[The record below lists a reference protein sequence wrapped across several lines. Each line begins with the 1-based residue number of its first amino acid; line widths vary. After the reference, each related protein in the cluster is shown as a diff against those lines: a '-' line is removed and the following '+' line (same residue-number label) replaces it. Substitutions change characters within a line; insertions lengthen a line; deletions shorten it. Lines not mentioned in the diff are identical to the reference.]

1 MIRKVIE
8 YLRKKNKITV
18 EDLVVEICSGNMYY
32 KYIAG
37 TKNMSNKNLKLIK
50 DRLGADDLTKDEIAE
65 YKKDLNK
72 ITLKIM
78 RYYSTKSELEKD
90 VEPLIELEQQLILNE
105 ELFIDY
111 INIKLNYLLVSSN
124 FEEIE
129 SLLSL
134 LNEYYDEMSD
144 INKLLY
150 LKTQSFI
157 NVSYMKSVE
166 NESKN
171 IDMILS
177 HSPYN
182 INYGSFYVTLA
193 LNYLNLK
200 DRIKALK
207 CSEIA
212 TELFQRDMNLVGQIK
227 AANIKIM
234 LLMENRKYKEA
245 LDLLL
250 ITYENCKNL
259 KQNREMFIS
268 LFNIINCYLA
278 INDKANAIKYWNI
291 VKRKIVNV
299 DDLELRRC
307 FISNTSICLLTNF
320 EYFELTTQLDELI
333 DILNSYGP
341 YDNITINNLLKY
353 HSITDVD
360 EKIEFIETELLSSL
374 LGKAYFSYCKWL
386 LDTCVNYYLD
396 NRMYKKASNFE
407 TAFMEEFRKYYFC

>member
-166 NESKN
+166 SESEN

-200 DRIKALK
+200 DRVKALK

-278 INDKANAIKYWNI
+278 INDKTNAIKYWNI
-291 VKRKIVNV
+291 VKRKIVNIDDV
-299 DDLELRRC
+299 DLKKY
-307 FISNTSICLLTNF
+307 FINNTGICLLTNF

-333 DILNSYGP
+333 DMLNSYGP
-341 YDNITINNLLKY
+341 YDNIAINNLLKY
-353 HSITDVD
+353 HSINDVD

-386 LDTCVNYYLD
+386 LDTCVRHFKKK
-396 NRMYKKASNFE
+396 RMYKKAITFE
-407 TAFMEEFRKYYFC
+407 TVFMEEFRKYYFY

>member
-111 INIKLNYLLVSSN
+111 INVKLNYLLVSSN

-157 NVSYMKSVE
+157 NIYNIKSVE
-166 NESKN
+166 METKK
-171 IDMILS
+171 MAKILAY
-177 HSPYN
+177 SPYN
-182 INYGSFYVTLA
+182 TNYGSFYVTQA

-200 DRIKALK
+200 DRANALK

-212 TELFQRDMNLVGQIK
+212 TELFQRDMNLAGQVK
-227 AANIKIM
+227 ASNVKTM
-234 LLMENRKYKEA
+234 LLMENRKYNEA
-245 LDLLL
+245 LEVLLV
-250 ITYENCKNL
+250 TYENCKNY
-259 KQNREMFIS
+259 NMISEMFVC
-268 LFNIINCYLA
+268 LPNIICCYLGLE
-278 INDKANAIKYWNI
+278 NKEKASKYW
-291 VKRKIVNV
+291 KIFIKKTLLV
-299 DDLELRRC
+299 DDP
-307 FISNTSICLLTNF
+307 
-320 EYFELTTQLDELI
+320 
-333 DILNSYGP
+333 DIMKRF
-341 YDNITINNLLKY
+341 INNNSISILSNFDYYQMHEELNEFLLLLDKY
-353 HSITDVD
+353 KPIEHGALNNLVTYLTMDSEE
-360 EKIEFIETELLSSL
+360 EKIEFIEKELLSSL
-374 LGKAYFSYCKWL
+374 LGKAHFSYCKWL

>member
-111 INIKLNYLLVSSN
+111 IIVKLNYLIIKNEVL
-124 FEEIE
+124 EINNLLD
-129 SLLSL
+129 LLS
-134 LNEYYDEMSD
+134 EYFDNMTL

-150 LKTQSFI
+150 LKMVIGLKKYNIESIHTLCNDFDELLISNPYNSNFGCFYITQS
-157 NVSYMKSVE
+157 
-166 NESKN
+166 
-171 IDMILS
+171 
-177 HSPYN
+177 
-182 INYGSFYVTLA
+182 
-193 LNYLNLK
+193 LNYIK
-200 DRIKALK
+200 IKERAKALK
-207 CSEIA
+207 AAEIA
-212 TELFQRDMNLVGQIK
+212 TELFQRDMNLIGQVK
-227 AANIKIM
+227 ALNSRVI
-234 LLMENRKYKEA
+234 LLMENRKYHEA
-245 LDLLL
+245 LELLL
-250 ITYENCKNL
+250 INYDNAKKLGLDQEL
-259 KQNREMFIS
+259 FIS
-268 LFNIINCYLA
+268 ITNIICCYLA
-278 INDKANAIKYWNI
+278 INNHEGAKKYWKLFKN
-291 VKRKIVNV
+291 KI
-299 DDLELRRC
+299 DKYTDYEIIK
-307 FISNTSICLLTNF
+307 FILNNSTIGILTNF
-320 EYFELTTQLDELI
+320 EYYGLQEELEELI
-333 DILNSYGP
+333 FIMNKYKP
-341 YDNITINNLLKY
+341 YDNMTVNNLLEY
-353 HSITDVD
+353 HLIEDVN
-360 EKIEFIETELLSSL
+360 EKIEFIEKELLSSL
-374 LGKAYFSYCKWL
+374 LGKAHFSYCKWL

-407 TAFMEEFRKYYFC
+407 TVFMEEFRKYYFC